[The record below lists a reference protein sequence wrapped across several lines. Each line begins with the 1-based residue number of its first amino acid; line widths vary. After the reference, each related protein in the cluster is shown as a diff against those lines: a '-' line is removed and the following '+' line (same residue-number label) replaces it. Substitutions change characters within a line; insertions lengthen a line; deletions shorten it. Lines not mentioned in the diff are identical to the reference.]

1 MCPTPYTGSQS
12 IHGLGGPC
20 EALSLP
26 SYKIRKSSFS
36 LGPFI
41 LLVGLFACPAPSA
54 SSQVPALESFL
65 RFQFP
70 AWLSP
75 FPLEHASSIAS
86 TRTRMSPHPWRFEP
100 KICWTPFFPQTPW
113 GSCRAF
119 LIWTQPCSGTSLWQ
133 SVPLDVGLSGPTVLP
148 VPTTAPDPL
157 TQLFVLQLPRDSTVP
172 WWRGKTL
179 EQASFLSNCGSSMTK
194 LPMLNLTFLIC

>member
-100 KICWTPFFPQTPW
+100 KICWTPFFFPDTV
-113 GSCRAF
+113 RF
-119 LIWTQPCSGTSLWQ
+119 LPGLPHLDSALLWNEPVTVCS
-133 SVPLDVGLSGPTVLP
+133 
-148 VPTTAPDPL
+148 A
-157 TQLFVLQLPRDSTVP
+157 
-172 WWRGKTL
+172 
-179 EQASFLSNCGSSMTK
+179 
-194 LPMLNLTFLIC
+194 